1 LRAGKICEKL
11 CGDLLAIHLRKCMM
25 GKMETLSHRRVMESP
40 NLRFGPPI
48 RFNPL
53 GELKGLHR
61 TGTIEEYQRQFLP
74 LLCRCDG
81 LTPEH
86 KMNLFMVGLVEPMC
100 SNIEMQRPAD
110 LQATMSLVG
119 PLRAGP
125 QLR

>member
-1 LRAGKICEKL
+1 MDDVAVEWYYALEWDYDMVSWKRFAEL
-11 CGDLLAIHLRKCMM
+11 
-25 GKMETLSHRRVMESP
+25 V

-61 TGTIEEYQRQFLP
+61 TGTNEEYQRQFLP

-125 QLR
+125 RLR